1 MVRLCA
7 LAAAT
12 LLLALPSLAHGQT
25 TTTSATDPATCAEP
39 ADATGTTTTVAFA
52 DGSSSGGTPAGI
64 TDSDPASVVPAGGG
78 DVPIGVSDAPVATVA
93 QEPEPDPESG
103 EEQPGDPGG
112 EPQPP
117 TGDEPVE
124 VPGDEAPATGGGLPR
139 TGLEALKLA
148 LLGFVLLLV
157 GARLRVVIKRRQVPP
172 AAVAADGL
180 PHDAPAVSAMDAEEP
195 EDEYVDED
203 EDVTEVRDGWSFPDP
218 DEPAPTG
225 LLPSTAMAR
234 RQAREQERLT

>member
-1 MVRLCA
+1 MPPNMVRSCV

-12 LLLALPSLAHGQT
+12 LLLALPALAHGQT
-25 TTTSATDPATCAEP
+25 TTASGSNPASSAEP
-39 ADATGTTTTVAFA
+39 AGATGTTTQ
-52 DGSSSGGTPAGI
+52 
-64 TDSDPASVVPAGGG
+64 ASVGG

-103 EEQPGDPGG
+103 EEQPGEPSG

-117 TGDEPVE
+117 TGDEPV
-124 VPGDEAPATGGGLPR
+124 GAPGGGLPR

-148 LLGFVLLLV
+148 LLGFVLFLV
-157 GARLRVVIKRRQVPP
+157 GARVRVVMKRRQAGP
-172 AAVAADGL
+172 AALAADGL
-180 PHDAPAVSAMDAEEP
+180 PDEAPAVSGLVAGEP
-195 EDEYVDED
+195 EE

-218 DEPAPTG
+218 DEPSPTG

-234 RQAREQERLT
+234 RQARERERLT

>member
-1 MVRLCA
+1 MVRSCV

-25 TTTSATDPATCAEP
+25 IAAGGSDPASCAEP
-39 ADATGTTTTVAFA
+39 AGATG
-52 DGSSSGGTPAGI
+52 
-64 TDSDPASVVPAGGG
+64 SDPAAVVPAGGG
-78 DVPIGVSDAPVATVA
+78 DVPIGVSVAPVATVA

-103 EEQPGDPGG
+103 EEQPGEPSG

-117 TGDEPVE
+117 TGDEPAE
-124 VPGDEAPATGGGLPR
+124 APGGEAPATGGGLPR

-148 LLGFVLLLV
+148 LLGFVLFLV
-157 GARLRVVIKRRQVPP
+157 GARMRAVMKRRQAGP
-172 AAVAADGL
+172 AALAADGL
-180 PHDAPAVSAMDAEEP
+180 PHEAPAVSGPPAEEP
-195 EDEYVDED
+195 EE

-234 RQAREQERLT
+234 RQAREHGHEHLP